1 MNPRLR
7 QLMLEAG
14 YAAPEMAGRAQRLA
28 ELVVA
33 ECVQQVVTGVKTN
46 PPQAEPP
53 ELVQILARR
62 IQQHLGAEL

>member
-7 QLMLEAG
+7 QLMIQAG
-14 YAAPEMAGRAQRLA
+14 YAAPEIAGRAQRLA

-33 ECVQQVVTGVKTN
+33 ACVEQVVTGVKTN

-53 ELVQILARR
+53 ELVGILARR
-62 IQQHLGAEL
+62 IQQHFGVEQ